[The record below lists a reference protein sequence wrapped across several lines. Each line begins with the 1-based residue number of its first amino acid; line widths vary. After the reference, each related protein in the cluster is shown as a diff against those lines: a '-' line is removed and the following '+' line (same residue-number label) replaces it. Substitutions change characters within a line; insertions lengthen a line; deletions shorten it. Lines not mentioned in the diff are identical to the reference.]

1 MRKPAKPF
9 DTVRLFAAL
18 ADPTRLRLL
27 NMMNG
32 REVCVCY
39 FVEVLRQPQPKI
51 SRHLAYLRNA
61 GLVLSRREGTWMHY
75 RIATP
80 GHAGASRLLKETLRW
95 MQDDPDMIADRK
107 RLSKAC
113 CSPEKFAGL
122 LGAPV
127 PASCC

>member
-1 MRKPAKPF
+1 MAKKKAF
-9 DTVRLFAAL
+9 DMERLFQAL
-18 ADPTRLRLL
+18 GDTTRLRLL
-27 NMMNG
+27 NLMG
-32 REVCVCY
+32 SQELCVCY
-39 FVEVLRQPQPKI
+39 FVEVLGQPQPKI

-113 CSPEKFAGL
+113 CCPEKFAAL
-122 LGAPV
+122 QGAPA

>member
-1 MRKPAKPF
+1 MAKKKAF
-9 DTVRLFAAL
+9 DMERLFQAL
-18 ADPTRLRLL
+18 GDTTRLRLL
-27 NMMNG
+27 NLMG
-32 REVCVCY
+32 SQELCVCY
-39 FVEVLRQPQPKI
+39 FVEVLGQPQPKI

-107 RLSKAC
+107 LLTKAC
-113 CSPEKFAGL
+113 CSPEKFATL
-122 LGAPV
+122 QGAPAPV
-127 PASCC
+127 SCC